1 MPGSLNIGRQAL
13 TLECSNNGGPASLL
27 QLVESPVQLEIEVAA
42 SAATVAALTSWQA
55 RPGEIFSVV
64 GSAGDWYRARL
75 LELSS
80 TTACFVPFARII
92 QSSESSLQ
100 LTVCQALP
108 DKERFELVL
117 EKLTELGASRIVPFQ
132 SELSTSLAER
142 DARQKKSH
150 RWPDLIVKA
159 AKQCRRGMLPE
170 LYPVQSFDQALY
182 LAAQANLKLMLY
194 EGDCDWPLT
203 ETLDADFT
211 SSVALLI
218 GPEGGFSAAEVSAAR
233 SLGIL
238 PVSLGPR
245 ILRTETAAITAAAI
259 LQHRLGD
266 LR

>member
-1 MPGSLNIGRQAL
+1 LRIAASPV
-13 TLECSNNGGPASLL
+13 TLETG
-27 QLVESPVQLEIEVAA
+27 VAA
-42 SAATVAALTSWQA
+42 TPATLAALSDWKG

-64 GSAGDWYRARL
+64 GPEGDWYRARL
-75 LELSS
+75 QEFSQIAAL
-80 TTACFVPFARII
+80 FVPFTRINY
-92 QSSESSLQ
+92 SCESELS

-117 EKLTELGASRIVPFQ
+117 EKLTELGVNRLVPFQ
-132 SELSTSLAER
+132 SERSVTINER

-150 RWPDLIVKA
+150 RWPDLVVKA

-170 LYPVQSFDQALY
+170 LFPVLDWGQALY
-182 LAAQANLKLMLY
+182 LAAQADLKLLLY
-194 EGDCDWPLT
+194 EG
-203 ETLDADFT
+203 ETNWQLGDLLSGLPPA
-211 SSVALLI
+211 SVSLMI
-218 GPEGGFSAAEVSAAR
+218 GPEGGFSKAEIESVR

-245 ILRTETAAITAAAI
+245 ILRTETAALTAATI